1 MEDEIKIHVY
11 DYDRSK
17 DEFLGQCNFI
27 VKDIVNKKAS
37 DGWFTLEKRSKKT
50 EGNPK
55 LHIRATFKGSQE
67 VSHSSM
73 GTLVIALGTYYIA
86 HYPWM

>member
-1 MEDEIKIHVY
+1 MSFSDVDNVEDEIKIHVY

-27 VKDIVNKKAS
+27 VKDIVNKKTS

-55 LHIRATFKGSQE
+55 LHIRATYKGSQE
-67 VSHSSM
+67 VR
-73 GTLVIALGTYYIA
+73 TRWI
-86 HYPWM
+86 